1 MRGRAQEERAVRE
14 TKRVRR
20 ANQRRSMHQL
30 VGTPRAGDVS
40 ALDGADSGPKD
51 VALDVYPF
59 NEMEELT

>member
-1 MRGRAQEERAVRE
+1 MRE